1 MRSTKSTRS
10 STGFVTVRSLKIPAY
25 WEKGTNWQVRFS
37 VMHLCTIKINISGGN
52 EGTTYSLSGG
62 YLSQD
67 GIGIGSSFER
77 FSARVNMDNKITNW
91 LSTGLRASVAKTQ
104 QNNTIDNGNII
115 RTAIQQ
121 LPEATGEGHDGS
133 WGMQSEN
140 MYGTYFTNP
149 VAEALMRENY
159 EKGLQLY
166 VDFFADITLY
176 KGLVF
181 RAEYA
186 GNYYYNNNYQY
197 TPSYDYGLYT
207 QESLGSRSA
216 SNGSNWTLKTYLTY
230 TNTFGRHQITAMA
243 GHEAQENNWESLSG
257 TRSDYFLNSVHE
269 LDAGSSLTAKNSSS
283 KGSSAIESYFGRVNY
298 GFDDRYLF
306 DTYCTW

>member
-1 MRSTKSTRS
+1 M
-10 STGFVTVRSLKIPAY
+10 V
-25 WEKGTNWQVRFS
+25 
-37 VMHLCTIKINISGGN
+37 IS
-52 EGTTYSLSGG
+52 
-62 YLSQD
+62 
-67 GIGIGSSFER
+67 
-77 FSARVNMDNKITNW
+77 SARRYSSCPKYRRRILTVH
-91 LSTGLRASVAKTQ
+91 G
-104 QNNTIDNGNII
+104 
-115 RTAIQQ
+115 
-121 LPEATGEGHDGS
+121 
-133 WGMQSEN
+133 GMQSEN

-216 SNGSNWTLKTYLTY
+216 SNGSNWTLKD
-230 TNTFGRHQITAMA
+230 
-243 GHEAQENNWESLSG
+243 LSNL
-257 TRSDYFLNSVHE
+257 Y
-269 LDAGSSLTAKNSSS
+269 
-283 KGSSAIESYFGRVNY
+283 
-298 GFDDRYLF
+298 
-306 DTYCTW
+306 